1 MYIDRGI
8 INSSLLKRL
17 PSPTAFVTDTAMLVI
32 VGIDTREAIGQRSD
46 VGTAYH
52 VLLAHVNQGRHDL
65 YWATTIERHDPL
77 TVIEECPSTVAE
89 FVIRSRPKYKT

>member
-1 MYIDRGI
+1 MCIDRGI
-8 INSSLLKRL
+8 FNSGLLKRL
-17 PSPTAFVTDTAMLVI
+17 SSPTAFVTDSAMEVI

-65 YWATTIERHDPL
+65 YWATTIERHDPF
-77 TVIEECPSTVAE
+77 TVVEECPSTVAE
-89 FVIRSRPKYKT
+89 SVIRSRPEYKT